1 MNKALNYLKNLLFSH
16 HLLIKNTFWLYS
28 AEITSRLLHVILF
41 FFIARTLGKEIFGV
55 FSYVLALVS
64 FYFIFSDFGLSQLIL
79 RDYQQK
85 ENKEEII
92 KEVLAWKIII
102 CLLVSIISFSGYFIL
117 KTKEYS
123 TFLYF
128 ILILYFFLF
137 SLRGYFI
144 SFFIGINKAYI
155 NFFSSLIEGTTILFF
170 SFSFS
175 IFHRSSLAIG
185 LAYLFSSFLA
195 TSFSFYFFQKET
207 RINFKE
213 FFKNL
218 KLYLKNFNYYFFN
231 GLPLVFFGLLAYIF
245 FYTDQVIIAHYRT
258 FEELGDYS
266 VASKIILASSFI
278 SYIFST
284 AIFPFLA
291 KISADLKKFKKYF
304 YFFLFVNF
312 FISLVTIYF
321 VFIFSPLIIVFGFG
335 KEYLDALPLVYS
347 LMWLLVYLGPTSF
360 LDYIL
365 FTFNKQWLDFA
376 ITVIPAVLNFILNL
390 FFVPSYGAYGAILA
404 SILAQFLNFALTLTF
419 SLLTIEKKI

>member
-1 MNKALNYLKNLLFSH
+1 MSKALNYFKNLLFSH
-16 HLLIKNTFWLYS
+16 HFLIKNTFWLYS
-28 AEITSRLLHVILF
+28 AEITSRLLHIILF

-85 ENKEEII
+85 ENKEEVV
-92 KEVLAWKIII
+92 KEILAWKIVI
-102 CLLVSIISFSGYFIL
+102 CLLVSIISFSGYVIL
-117 KTKEYS
+117 KAKEYS
-123 TFLYF
+123 TLLYF

-137 SLRGYFI
+137 SLRGYFT
-144 SFFIGINKAYI
+144 SFFIGINKAYL
-155 NFFSSLIEGTTILFF
+155 NFFSSLIEGITILFF

-175 IFHRSSLAIG
+175 LFHRSSLAIG

-195 TSFSFYFFQKET
+195 TSFSFYFFQRET
-207 RINFKE
+207 KINFNE

-218 KLYLKNFNYYFFN
+218 RLYLKNLNYYFLN
-231 GLPLVFFGLLAYIF
+231 GLPLVFFGLLTYVF
-245 FYTDQVIIAHYRT
+245 FYTDQIIIAHYRT

-266 VASKIILASSFI
+266 VASKIILASGFV

-291 KISADLKKFKKYF
+291 KTSADLKKFKKYF

-312 FISLVTIYF
+312 LISLLTIYL
-321 VFIFSPLIIVFGFG
+321 VFLFSPWIIVFGFG
-335 KEYLDALPLVYS
+335 KEYLDALPLIYL

-360 LDYIL
+360 LDYVL
-365 FTFNKQWLDFA
+365 FAFNKQWLDFI
-376 ITVIPAVLNFILNL
+376 ITVIPAILNFILNL
-390 FFVPSYGAYGAILA
+390 FFVPSYGVYGAILA
-404 SILAQFLNFALTLTF
+404 SILAQFLNFILTLIF